1 MSTRYHYKYR
11 TSATSLS
18 KIHNCLLI
26 IRPNKLGL
34 VMIMMM
40 MMMMMTTTMLSLVD
54 ARIQVEESIFDSSS
68 YSFSSPSL
76 RKTRRNADRGFT
88 LSLSKSTATRH
99 LHRHQHR
106 LLVFSKIL
114 DDATLLALL
123 LRENS
128 HQFGVQQSSRVAK
141 TVPSTRTVETIT
153 GIPTAVPPRNTT
165 PPLLL
170 SLSPPSPPPSHMTVH
185 QQLRGGASIRPFLWA
200 IQSRILQFNRFI
212 GQDPK
217 KCWMVLFT
225 SILLDTSST
234 ITMKRAQ
241 QHQSV
246 LLLMTAFAGYF
257 VRSVPNERTNER
269 TNDMQSIL

>member
-11 TSATSLS
+11 TSATSPS
-18 KIHNCLLI
+18 RIHNCLHI

-40 MMMMMTTTMLSLVD
+40 MLSLVD
-54 ARIQVEESIFDSSS
+54 ARIQVQCIFDSSS
-68 YSFSSPSL
+68 YSFSSSSL
-76 RKTRRNADRGFT
+76 RKTRRNADLGFT
-88 LSLSKSTATRH
+88 LSSSKSTATRH
-99 LHRHQHR
+99 HRHQHR
-106 LLVFSKIL
+106 LLALSKIL

-123 LRENS
+123 LLRENS
-128 HQFGVQQSSRVAK
+128 HPFGMQQSSSVPRMI
-141 TVPSTRTVETIT
+141 PSTRTVETIT

-165 PPLLL
+165 PPLL
-170 SLSPPSPPPSHMTVH
+170 SSSSSSSSSPPPSHMIVH
-185 QQLRGGASIRPFLWA
+185 QQLRGGASIPPFLWTTTTT
-200 IQSRILQFNRFI
+200 IRSRILQFNRFI

>member
-1 MSTRYHYKYR
+1 
-11 TSATSLS
+11 
-18 KIHNCLLI
+18 
-26 IRPNKLGL
+26 
-34 VMIMMM
+34 MIMMM
-40 MMMMMTTTMLSLVD
+40 MMLSLVD
-54 ARIQVEESIFDSSS
+54 ARIQVQSIFGYSS
-68 YSFSSPSL
+68 SFSSSSSSL
-76 RKTRRNADRGFT
+76 RKTRRNAALDFT
-88 LSLSKSTATRH
+88 LSSSKSTATRH

-106 LLVFSKIL
+106 LLALSKIL

-128 HQFGVQQSSRVAK
+128 HPFGMQQSSRVPRMI
-141 TVPSTRTVETIT
+141 PSTRTVETIT
-153 GIPTAVPPRNTT
+153 GIPTAVPPRNTKT
-165 PPLLL
+165 PLLL
-170 SLSPPSPPPSHMTVH
+170 SSSSPPSPPSHMTVH
-185 QQLRGGASIRPFLWA
+185 QQLRGGASIRPSLWA